1 MYEKKR
7 SEEWKNMARIA
18 GVDLPKNKRV
28 EVGLRYIYGI
38 GPSLSQRILAQTGI
52 NPDTKVNDLSEGEV
66 SQIREVIDRTCRVE
80 GELRREVQLDIKR
93 LIEIGSY
100 RGSRHRRGL
109 PAHGQ
114 RTRTNARTKRG
125 ARKTVAGRRR
135 SVTRK

>member
-1 MYEKKR
+1 
-7 SEEWKNMARIA
+7 MARIA

-28 EVGLRYIYGI
+28 EIGLRYIYGI

-52 NPDTKVNDLSEGEV
+52 NPNTKVNDLSEGEV